1 MMANIPLA
9 AAKRIA
15 DMVQRARPANDA
27 RRTWLADCTMDEKG
41 RPVSNLAN
49 ALHALRCDDAL
60 AGLLSYDEMSL
71 AVMLDAAIPAAAD
84 PHALP
89 DDDFRRREITDS
101 DIIGLQEYLQLAG
114 LPRLTKDTLHDAV
127 TRRASERS
135 AHPVRAYLDALA
147 WDDVPR
153 LSDWLHTY
161 LGCERTRY
169 AAVIGQMFLISM
181 VARVMEPG
189 CKADHM
195 LVLEGPQGA
204 MKSTACR
211 ILGGDWFSDNMPDVS
226 GGKDASLHLRGK
238 WLIEVAEMSAISRAE
253 DAALKAFMSRPVER
267 FRPPYG
273 RAEITLPRQCIFV
286 GTTNKAAYLRDE
298 TGGRRYWP
306 VKVGKID
313 PDALAR
319 DRDQLLAE
327 ALHLYRD
334 GRQWWPKADFER
346 ECIQPEQ
353 DERYEADVWE
363 TPIANWLVG
372 KPRVTVSEV
381 ATQALY
387 IETGRIGTADQRRI
401 TACLARL
408 GWSPGKRGTGG
419 VRWYVPTAGE

>member
-1 MMANIPLA
+1 MDAPP
-9 AAKRIA
+9 AKLKLIT
-15 DMVQRARPANDA
+15 DCLLSARPTNDA
-27 RRTWLADCTMDEKG
+27 RRTWLADCTMDERG
-41 RPVSNLAN
+41 RPVPNLAN
-49 ALHALRCDDAL
+49 ALCALRLDDAL
-60 AGLLSYDEMSL
+60 VNLFSYDEMSL
-71 AVMLDAAIPAAAD
+71 AVILEAPIPLAAD

-89 DDDFRRREITDS
+89 DDDYQRREITDT
-101 DIIGLQEYLQLAG
+101 DLIGLQEYLQLSGIA
-114 LPRLTKDTLHDAV
+114 RLAKDTLHDAV
-127 TRRASERS
+127 NKRARECSL
-135 AHPVRAYLDALA
+135 HPVRAYLKEIH
-147 WDDVPR
+147 WDGTPR

-169 AAVIGQMFLISM
+169 AAVIGPMFMISM
-181 VARVMEPG
+181 IARVMKPG

-211 ILGGDWFSDNMPDVS
+211 ILGGGWFSDNMPDVS
-226 GGKDASLHLRGK
+226 SGKEASLHLRGK
-238 WLIEVAEMSAISRAE
+238 WLVEVAEMSPMSRAD
-253 DAALKAFMSRPVER
+253 DAVLKAFLTRPEDR

-273 RAEITLPRQCIFV
+273 RVEITQPRQCVFI

-327 ALHLYRD
+327 ALHLYREA
-334 GRQWWPKADFER
+334 RPWWPKADFER